1 MIISRASEAYIM
13 ICVHLASVFVACLGT
28 GGHVGA
34 GCLAALGGATFSI
47 RVAPVQE
54 IGRHLK
60 IYRQIYQIYLI
71 DHVDWT
77 ARVPLFMQ
85 ASHGNNYFR

>member
-54 IGRHLK
+54 IGRHLE
-60 IYRQIYQIYLI
+60 IYQVKYIKYI
-71 DHVDWT
+71 
-77 ARVPLFMQ
+77 
-85 ASHGNNYFR
+85 